1 MIERLSP
8 LVFTSR
14 WFRQHFFRRRMKPY
28 AVRSS
33 DDERDKEE
41 LEIVTQAPPTIR
53 PAPSVQVGMLLHV
66 FFYAYLQWET

>member
-1 MIERLSP
+1 
-8 LVFTSR
+8 
-14 WFRQHFFRRRMKPY
+14 MKPY

-66 FFYAYLQWET
+66 FFDAYL